1 MEYNIK
7 QLIALAGTTAV
18 PIVNKTS
25 FEKMK
30 LLMPLLAEQQ
40 AIANILTT
48 ADQEIDALQKRLDHL
63 KLEKKALM
71 QQLLTGKRRV
81 VVDTDAA

>member
-1 MEYNIK
+1 
-7 QLIALAGTTAV
+7 
-18 PIVNKTS
+18 
-25 FEKMK
+25 MK